1 MEIQRIDGI
10 INESWMAQRLGKVT
24 ASRLSDVIAK
34 TKTGVSTSRQ
44 NYLIQLVSERLT
56 GKKGDSF
63 VNQAMLD
70 GIEREGLAR
79 QLYMQSKSVSVTEV
93 GFFDHP
99 TIAMSGASPDGA
111 VNAEEDGKYVGLIE
125 IKCPIETTH
134 TNTLISKSVPSKY
147 MPQIQWQ
154 MASVSPNVKWCD
166 FISYNPNFPDTM
178 QLFVARVERDD
189 SYIAELETEV
199 IKFLDEVN
207 QTILKLKE

>member
-1 MEIQRIDGI
+1 MIEQRTD
-10 INESWMAQRLGKVT
+10 EWFQQRLGKVT
-24 ASRLSDVIAK
+24 ASRISDVIAK

-44 NYLIQLVSERLT
+44 NYLVQLVSERLT

-70 GIEREGLAR
+70 GIERESAAR
-79 QLYMQSKSVSVTEV
+79 ELYMQSKGVSVTEV

-99 TIAMSGASPDGA
+99 VIKNSGASPDGA
-111 VNAEEDGKYVGLIE
+111 VNAEEEGKYAGLIE

-134 TNTLISKSVPSKY
+134 TNTLMSKSVPSKY
-147 MPQIQWQ
+147 IPQIQWQ

-178 QLFVARVERDD
+178 KLFVARVERDNA
-189 SYIAELETEV
+189 YIAELEAEV
-199 IKFLDEVN
+199 IKFLDEVD
-207 QTILKLKE
+207 QTILKLKG

>member
-1 MEIQRIDGI
+1 MIEQRT
-10 INESWMAQRLGKVT
+10 EEWFQQRLGKVT
-24 ASRLSDVIAK
+24 ASRISDVIAK

-44 NYLIQLVSERLT
+44 NYLVQLVSERLT

-70 GIEREGLAR
+70 GIERESAAR
-79 QLYMQSKSVSVTEV
+79 ELYMQTRGVSVTEV

-111 VNAEEDGKYVGLIE
+111 VNAEEDGKYAGLIE

-134 TNTLISKSVPSKY
+134 TNTLMSKSVPSKY
-147 MPQIQWQ
+147 IPQIQWQ

-178 QLFVARVERDD
+178 QLFVARVERDND
-189 SYIAELETEV
+189 YIAELEAEV
-199 IKFLDEVN
+199 IKFLDEVE

>member
-1 MEIQRIDGI
+1 MIEQRT
-10 INESWMAQRLGKVT
+10 EEWFQQRLGKVT
-24 ASRLSDVIAK
+24 ASRISDVIAK

-70 GIEREGLAR
+70 GIERESAAR
-79 QLYMQSKSVSVTEV
+79 ELYERTRGVSVTEV

-111 VNAEEDGKYVGLIE
+111 VNSEEEGKYAGLIE

-147 MPQIQWQ
+147 IPQMQWQ
-154 MASVSPNVKWCD
+154 LACTGAKWVD
-166 FISYNPNFPDTM
+166 FVSYNPNFPDTM
-178 QLFVARVERDD
+178 QIFVARVERDNA
-189 SYIAELETEV
+189 YIAELESEV
-199 IKFLDEVN
+199 LKFLDEVD
-207 QTILKLKE
+207 QAILKLKE

>member
-1 MEIQRIDGI
+1 MIEQRT
-10 INESWMAQRLGKVT
+10 EEWFQQRLGKVT
-24 ASRLSDVIAK
+24 ASRISDVIAK

-70 GIEREGLAR
+70 GIERESVAR
-79 QLYMQSKSVSVTEV
+79 ELYMQSKGVSVTEV

-99 TIAMSGASPDGA
+99 IIKNSGASPDGA
-111 VNAEEDGKYVGLIE
+111 VNAEEEGKYAGLIE

-134 TNTLISKSVPSKY
+134 TNTLMSKSVPSKY

-154 MASVSPNVKWCD
+154 MASVSPNVKWVD
-166 FISYNPNFPDTM
+166 FISFNPNFPDTM
-178 QLFVARVERDD
+178 QLFVARVERDNA
-189 SYIAELETEV
+189 YIAELEAEV
-199 IKFLDEVN
+199 IKFLDEVE
-207 QTILKLKE
+207 QTIIKLKE

>member
-70 GIEREGLAR
+70 GIEREAAAR
-79 QLYMQSKSVSVTEV
+79 ELYEKTRGVSVTEV

-99 TIAMSGASPDGA
+99 IIKNSGASPDGA
-111 VNAEEDGKYVGLIE
+111 VNSEEEGKYVGLIE

-154 MASVSPNVKWCD
+154 MASVSPNVKWVD
-166 FISYNPNFPDTM
+166 FISFNPNFPDIM
-178 QLFVARVERDD
+178 QIFVARVERDND
-189 SYIAELETEV
+189 YIAELEVEV
-199 IKFLDEVN
+199 VKFLDEVE

>member
-1 MEIQRIDGI
+1 MIEQRT
-10 INESWMAQRLGKVT
+10 EEWFQQRLGKVT
-24 ASRLSDVIAK
+24 ASRISDVIAK

-44 NYLIQLVSERLT
+44 NYLVQLVSERLT

-70 GIEREGLAR
+70 GIERESAAR
-79 QLYMQSKSVSVTEV
+79 ELYMRTRGVSVTEV

-111 VNAEEDGKYVGLIE
+111 VNAEEDGKYAGLIE

-134 TNTLISKSVPSKY
+134 TNTLMSKSVPSKY
-147 MPQIQWQ
+147 LPQIQWQ

-178 QLFVARVERDD
+178 QLFVARVERDNA
-189 SYIAELETEV
+189 YIAELETEV
-199 IKFLDEVN
+199 VKFLEEVE
-207 QTILKLKE
+207 QTIIKLKE

>member
-1 MEIQRIDGI
+1 MIEQRT
-10 INESWMAQRLGKVT
+10 EEWFQQRLGKVT
-24 ASRLSDVIAK
+24 ASRISDVIAK

-70 GIEREGLAR
+70 GIERESAAR
-79 QLYMQSKSVSVTEV
+79 ALYMRTRKVSVTEV

-111 VNAEEDGKYVGLIE
+111 VNSEEEGKYAGLIE

-134 TNTLISKSVPSKY
+134 TNTLMSKSVPSKY
-147 MPQIQWQ
+147 VPQMQWQ
-154 MASVSPNVKWCD
+154 LACTGARWVDFVS
-166 FISYNPNFPDTM
+166 FNPNFPAEL
-178 QLFVARVERDD
+178 QIFVARVDRDD
-189 SYIAELETEV
+189 SYIAELEAEV
-199 IKFLDEVN
+199 IKFLDEVD